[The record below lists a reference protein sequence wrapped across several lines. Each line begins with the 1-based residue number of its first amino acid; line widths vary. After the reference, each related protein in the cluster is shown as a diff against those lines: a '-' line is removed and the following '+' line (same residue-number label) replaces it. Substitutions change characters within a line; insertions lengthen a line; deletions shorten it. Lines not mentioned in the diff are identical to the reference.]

1 MISSRAEN
9 LEFSPIRKLVPL
21 AQVAKKR
28 GVTIYHLN
36 IGQPDIASP
45 PIFLKGIRSF
55 KEKVVAYEK
64 SDGSQALKES
74 LVKYYRRLGLSVVSD
89 DLVVTTGG
97 SEALAM
103 AFFILFS
110 SGDECLTLDPTYT
123 NYLTFAAYAGVK
135 LKAVVTKIDNNFAL
149 PKTDSIKKAVT
160 KKTRGIIITN
170 PSNPTGAVYP
180 QRVLSELVDFC
191 VRRKLF
197 IIADETYRE
206 FVYGKTKFVSLLSF
220 KKAAD
225 WVVLTDSLSKR
236 YSLCGARLGMIVT
249 KNRQVVEA
257 ATKLAQARLASPTIE
272 QAAASK
278 LHRVPLKYFSRVKR
292 EYQKRRDTLI
302 AGLEKIPGLKV
313 SHPDGA
319 FYLIAELPV
328 KNAED
333 FCKFLLTDFSD
344 KRETVMLAQA
354 EGFYVTPS
362 LGVNQVRIAYVL
374 KTRDLTRSCELL
386 RLALARYRG

>member
-272 QAAASK
+272 QAARICS
-278 LHRVPLKYFSRVKR
+278 HLKN
-292 EYQKRRDTLI
+292 LMI
-302 AGLEKIPGLKV
+302 
-313 SHPDGA
+313 
-319 FYLIAELPV
+319 
-328 KNAED
+328 
-333 FCKFLLTDFSD
+333 
-344 KRETVMLAQA
+344 
-354 EGFYVTPS
+354 EG
-362 LGVNQVRIAYVL
+362 
-374 KTRDLTRSCELL
+374 DRSFWWKYE
-386 RLALARYRG
+386 AWS